1 MGVQSWGGGGMWGG
15 FWWFS
20 CGMAQCTVLLVFG
33 GSLLVSGDFGVW
45 GEDWA
50 LDFNSMEF

>member
-1 MGVQSWGGGGMWGG
+1 
-15 FWWFS
+15 
-20 CGMAQCTVLLVFG
+20 MAQCTVLLVFG